1 MLRILQ
7 KQFMRF
13 LFLTGLFLIT
23 LVSCKDEDDSIS
35 FREYDFE
42 IEDFI
47 WEALNT
53 YYYWQD
59 TVPDLADNRFNSQKS
74 YAAFLSQSSEN
85 QEMLFES
92 LLFDKD
98 RFSWIV
104 SDYTAL
110 ENQLRRVYTTS
121 GMILGFGKDW

>member
-1 MLRILQ
+1 
-7 KQFMRF
+7 MRF
-13 LFLTGLFLIT
+13 LFLTGLFFIT
-23 LVSCKDEDDSIS
+23 LVSCKDQDDSIA

-74 YAAFLSQSSEN
+74 
-85 QEMLFES
+85 
-92 LLFDKD
+92 
-98 RFSWIV
+98 
-104 SDYTAL
+104 
-110 ENQLRRVYTTS
+110 
-121 GMILGFGKDW
+121 